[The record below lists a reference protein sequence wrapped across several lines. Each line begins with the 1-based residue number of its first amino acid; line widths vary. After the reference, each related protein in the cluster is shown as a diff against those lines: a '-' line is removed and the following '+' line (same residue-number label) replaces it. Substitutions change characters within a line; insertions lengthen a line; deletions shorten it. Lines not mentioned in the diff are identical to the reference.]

1 MKTLSIAMAVSVL
14 MLVSAPSL
22 ANPNSTVVKIQK
34 PMEVSKV
41 EVIQPKVMRLSFDNK
56 DRKLSEKDIYKQIV
70 STAKRSG
77 IDLKDIEAQKVAH
90 IVKSALDDTPPGA
103 ASLKITITIRIRG
116 IEIIITI
123 EL

>member
-90 IVKSALDDTPPGA
+90 IVKSALDDTPPGS

-116 IEIIITI
+116 VEIIITI